1 MIKQYIDTRTFYAE
15 QSTDNPGSLMGF
27 RGTFTFSE
35 HGLVPDLIREYVL
48 LVTRKERFSQIPLE
62 EINRLAREIHG
73 GETGVPLRIIDAM
86 TEIRAKRALEQQDEP
101 NERSTYTPEH
111 TLDDWTNQGAIVH
124 KEAEL

>member
-1 MIKQYIDTRTFYAE
+1 MNMQYINNRTFYAE
-15 QSTDNPGSLMGF
+15 QSTDNPNSLMGF

-73 GETGVPLRIIDAM
+73 GEPGVAVRIIDAM
-86 TEIRAKRALEQQDEP
+86 TEIRAQRALENQDEP
-101 NERSTYTPEH
+101 NERGTYTPEH
-111 TLDDWTNQGAIVH
+111 TLDDWSSQSAIAH
-124 KEAEL
+124 KEQEL